1 MADQLEKSYQ
11 QSKEIQEQLRMI
23 EQQRKKA
30 EADLKRIRNYTN
42 APVEFGQQTG
52 KYGTH
57 PYVSSKLFAGQRN
70 PYARSKQNAYFK
82 GDELISASTLMKM
95 YSENRPRLNK
105 TESVRKVIERLF
117 KNFENPDSL
126 VFKPTGENSDE
137 EELLTELS
145 YTMQKFQR
153 AVFGAA
159 KREKINI
166 SGVAAPLSRGAQK
179 FLTGNLFYQAGDF
192 TSG

>member
-1 MADQLEKSYQ
+1 MANQLEKSYQ

-42 APVEFGQQTG
+42 APVEFGEKTSE

-179 FLTGNLFYQAGDF
+179 FLTGNLFY
-192 TSG
+192 